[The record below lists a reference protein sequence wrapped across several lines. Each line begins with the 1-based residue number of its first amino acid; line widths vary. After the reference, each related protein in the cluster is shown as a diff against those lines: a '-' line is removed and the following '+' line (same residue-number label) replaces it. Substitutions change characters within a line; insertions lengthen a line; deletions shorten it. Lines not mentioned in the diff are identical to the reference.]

1 MSTTR
6 DRRKDRSEEEEMR
19 RRRISREIVRV
30 ESEIEEGE
38 EEEDDDED
46 EESDPKGAKE
56 IRKPKHNRV
65 KKQSDK
71 RGNTSEDELE
81 DDDEEGDDEESD
93 DEDED
98 EDEGDEEDNDGEEE
112 SKSLW
117 QHIVTGGFIAGD
129 NATQYYRYL
138 IAIALMCFISIFL
151 TFMSLNADD
160 EYRRKEKRL
169 TLLRERSILK
179 SEERYRISSREEVV
193 RRLDKEFGIT
203 MIEQKNSQRMQ

>member
-56 IRKPKHNRV
+56 SRKPKHKRV
-65 KKQSDK
+65 KKQSGK

-81 DDDEEGDDEESD
+81 DDDEEGDDEEGD
-93 DEDED
+93 DED

>member
-56 IRKPKHNRV
+56 SRKPKHKRV
-65 KKQSDK
+65 KKQSGK

-81 DDDEEGDDEESD
+81 DDDEESD
-93 DEDED
+93 DED

>member
-30 ESEIEEGE
+30 ESEIEEGKE
-38 EEEDDDED
+38 EADDDED

-56 IRKPKHNRV
+56 SRKPKHKRV

-81 DDDEEGDDEESD
+81 DDDEEGD
-93 DEDED
+93 DED

-203 MIEQKNSQRMQ
+203 MIEQKNSQRMR

>member
-56 IRKPKHNRV
+56 SRKPKHKRV
-65 KKQSDK
+65 KKQSGK

-98 EDEGDEEDNDGEEE
+98 EGDEEDNDGEEE

-117 QHIVTGGFIAGD
+117 QHIATGGFIAGD

-169 TLLRERSILK
+169 TLLRERSVLK

>member
-56 IRKPKHNRV
+56 SRKPKHTRV

-81 DDDEEGDDEESD
+81 DDDEEDDNEEGD
-93 DEDED
+93 DED

-117 QHIVTGGFIAGD
+117 QHIATGGFIAGD

>member
-19 RRRISREIVRV
+19 RRRISREIVRI
-30 ESEIEEGE
+30 ESEIEEDEE
-38 EEEDDDED
+38 EEEDDDEG

-56 IRKPKHNRV
+56 SRKPKHKRV

-71 RGNTSEDELE
+71 RGNTSEDELK

-98 EDEGDEEDNDGEEE
+98 EGDEKDNDGEEE

>member
-81 DDDEEGDDEESD
+81 DDDEESD

-98 EDEGDEEDNDGEEE
+98 EDEGEGDEEDNDGEEE

>member
-1 MSTTR
+1 
-6 DRRKDRSEEEEMR
+6 MR

-56 IRKPKHNRV
+56 SRKPKHKRV
-65 KKQSDK
+65 KKQRGK

-81 DDDEEGDDEESD
+81 DDDEEDDNEEGD
-93 DEDED
+93 DED

-117 QHIVTGGFIAGD
+117 QHIATGGFIAGD

>member
-56 IRKPKHNRV
+56 SRKPKHKRV

-81 DDDEEGDDEESD
+81 DDDEESD
-93 DEDED
+93 NEDEDED
-98 EDEGDEEDNDGEEE
+98 EDEGDEKDNDGEEE

>member
-1 MSTTR
+1 
-6 DRRKDRSEEEEMR
+6 MR

-56 IRKPKHNRV
+56 SRKPKHKRV
-65 KKQSDK
+65 KKQSGK

-98 EDEGDEEDNDGEEE
+98 EGDEEDNDGEEE

-117 QHIVTGGFIAGD
+117 QHIATGGFIAGD

-169 TLLRERSILK
+169 TLLRERSVLK

>member
-56 IRKPKHNRV
+56 SRKPKHKRV

-81 DDDEEGDDEESD
+81 DDDEEDDNEEGD
-93 DEDED
+93 DED

-117 QHIVTGGFIAGD
+117 QHIATGGFIAGD